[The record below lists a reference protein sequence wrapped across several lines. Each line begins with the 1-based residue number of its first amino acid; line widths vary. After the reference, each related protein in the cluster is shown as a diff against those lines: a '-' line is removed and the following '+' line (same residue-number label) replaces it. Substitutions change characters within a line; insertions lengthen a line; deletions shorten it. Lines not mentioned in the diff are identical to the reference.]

1 MAIVG
6 IGKRWA
12 VIAAAAVL
20 SAALA
25 ACSQETAGGIGGAFD
40 HPVLGERLMYVG
52 GLDGYLYALD
62 REGLSPSTQGGDTS
76 NLGDSG
82 WRMVVGDQRDP
93 QPLIGGP
100 ALSTATDIPLVL
112 VGSEDGSLYAYHA
125 EEGGDPIWSFPTG
138 DRIWSTPVVH
148 GESVYFGSHDNNIY
162 ALNVQTGVEEWR
174 LSTGGAVAG
183 RPLIFRDMVIAGSYD
198 KKLYGIEASSG
209 VLRWT
214 VEGDNWFWAGPV
226 ADERFIFAP
235 NMDGHVYAVDVEG
248 AVSWKYDLGSAIV
261 SRPGLVRGALVVSAK
276 NSREVS
282 LLDTNPQTA
291 EVDRL
296 IDTEFVSDA
305 EIKAPLFVV
314 GNNVY
319 VGTQGSTVVR
329 LDVGINSAGR
339 LDLSEAWCYDTED
352 NAECR

>member
-1 MAIVG
+1 MAISG
-6 IGKRWA
+6 ICKRWV

-20 SAALA
+20 LAALA
-25 ACSQETAGGIGGAFD
+25 ACSEETAGGIGGAFD
-40 HPVLGERLMYVG
+40 HPVLGERLIYVG
-52 GLDGYLYALD
+52 GLDGHLYALD
-62 REGLSPSTQGGDTS
+62 RGGISPSSQGEEAFD
-76 NLGDSG
+76 LGDSG
-82 WRMVVGDQRDP
+82 WRVAVGDQRDP

-100 ALSTATDIPLVL
+100 ALSTATDIPLV
-112 VGSEDGSLYAYHA
+112 VIGSEDGSVYAYHA
-125 EEGGDPIWSFPTG
+125 EEGGDPIWSFDTG

-148 GESVYFGSHDNNIY
+148 DGAVYVGSHDGNIY
-162 ALNVQTGVEEWR
+162 ALNVQDGVEKWS

-183 RPLIFRDMVIAGSYD
+183 RPLIFRDMVIVGSYD

-235 NMDGHVYAVDVEG
+235 NMDGNVYAVDVEG

-261 SRPGLVRGALVVSAK
+261 SRPALVRGALVVSAK

-291 EVDRL
+291 EVNRL

-305 EIKAPLFVV
+305 EIKAPLFAV

-319 VGTQGSTVVR
+319 VGTQGSEVIR
-329 LDVGINSAGR
+329 LDVGVNSAGR

-352 NAECR
+352 DAECR

>member
-1 MAIVG
+1 MAIAG

-12 VIAAAAVL
+12 VIVAALVL
-20 SAALA
+20 LGALA
-25 ACSQETAGGIGGAFD
+25 ACSEETAGGVGGAFD
-40 HPVLGERLMYVG
+40 HPVLGERLVYVA
-52 GLDGYLYALD
+52 GLDGHLYALD
-62 REGLSPSTQGGDTS
+62 REGMSSAVLGEDVSD
-76 NLGDSG
+76 LGDSG
-82 WRMVVGDQRDP
+82 WRVAVGDQRDP
-93 QPLIGGP
+93 LPLIGGP
-100 ALSTATDIPLVL
+100 ALSTATDIPLVV
-112 VGSEDGSLYAYHA
+112 VGSEDGNLYAYHA
-125 EEGGDPIWSFPTG
+125 EEGGDPIWSFPTE

-148 GESVYFGSHDNNIY
+148 GGAVYFGSHDNKIY
-162 ALNVQTGVEEWR
+162 ALNVQDGTENWS

-183 RPLIFRDMVIAGSYD
+183 RPLIFRDLVIAGSYD

-235 NMDGHVYAVDVEG
+235 NMDGNVYAVDVEG

-261 SRPGLVRGALVVSAK
+261 SRPALVRGALVASAK

-282 LLDTNPQTA
+282 LLDTNPQTSDA
-291 EVDRL
+291 DRL
-296 IDTEFVSDA
+296 IDTEFVSDS

-319 VGTQGSTVVR
+319 VGTQGSTVIR
-329 LDVGINSAGR
+329 LDVGVNSAGR

-352 NAECR
+352 NTECR